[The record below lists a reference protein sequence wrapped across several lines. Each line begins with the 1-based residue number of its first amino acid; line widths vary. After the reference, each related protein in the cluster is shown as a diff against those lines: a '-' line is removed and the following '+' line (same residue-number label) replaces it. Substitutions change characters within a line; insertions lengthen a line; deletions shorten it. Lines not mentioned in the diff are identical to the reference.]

1 MRLQRVINISWNA
14 CVEILSRLLW
24 FPAQLPT
31 TFAPRTRIGSHIQ
44 ESELVRLRIQVRF
57 AQLSRLRGH
66 HFPAGIE
73 SLGDHPDNSQL
84 VVLPALKKI
93 ESVATGSWLFSGHY
107 RVEEDVIELS
117 DLTCISNTSIGT
129 QLREMKNLR
138 TFIDM
143 HVWPH
148 VLALTNIDGSAQLDG
163 QLDSAGDLLGVGLL
177 ETFLDKDGVGKT
189 PNRGREDNPG
199 LRVSCVGLRLIV

>member
-1 MRLQRVINISWNA
+1 MRLQRVINISRNA
-14 CVEILSRLLW
+14 CVEILGRLLR

-44 ESELVRLRIQVRF
+44 EGELVRLQIQVRF

-66 HFPAGIE
+66 HFPAGIK

-84 VVLPALKKI
+84 VVLPALEEI

-107 RVEEDVIELS
+107 RVEEDVVEPS
-117 DLTCISNTSIGT
+117 NLTCISNTSIAT
-129 QLREMKNLR
+129 KLREMKNLR

-163 QLDSAGDLLGVGLL
+163 QLDPAGDLLGVGLL
-177 ETFLDKDGVGKT
+177 ETFLDKHGVGKT
-189 PNRGREDNPG
+189 PDCGREDDPG
-199 LRVSCVGLRLIV
+199 LRIPCVRPRLIV